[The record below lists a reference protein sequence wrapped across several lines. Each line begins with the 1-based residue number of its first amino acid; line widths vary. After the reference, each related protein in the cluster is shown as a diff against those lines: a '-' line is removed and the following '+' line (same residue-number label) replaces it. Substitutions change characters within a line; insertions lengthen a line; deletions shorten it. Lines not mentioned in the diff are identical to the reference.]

1 MSFVDELVTRHRQ
14 ISGEVEKE
22 LRKAQEI
29 MAAVG
34 NKRRALEALAELIR
48 IEGGQLPAESG
59 PVVPFPSAR
68 RGSTP
73 ISETAY
79 AVLAEAG
86 VPMHY
91 QPLTRE
97 VMVRGVGI
105 GGKNPS
111 NTLLAHLSR
120 DDRFY
125 RPNRGTYA
133 LREWNPKAK
142 SVGVRRKKGA

>member
-1 MSFVDELVTRHRQ
+1 MSFVDELVARHRQ

-22 LRKAQEI
+22 MRKAQEI
-29 MAAVG
+29 MATVA
-34 NKRRALEALAELIR
+34 NKKRALEALAQLIH
-48 IEGGQLPAESG
+48 IEGGTLPEESG
-59 PVVPFPSAR
+59 PVVQFPSAR

-73 ISETAY
+73 ISEMAY
-79 AVLAEAG
+79 AVLDDAG

-91 QPLTRE
+91 LPLTRE

-105 GGKNPS
+105 GGKSPS

-120 DDRFY
+120 DERFY

-133 LREWNPKAK
+133 LREWAPKAK